1 MTELARGFLLM
12 TVAGAVEAGAGL
24 DDQFPDGDFAVYTTS
39 GGDFQSL
46 GGNAALELAADE
58 NSFGGDFAADQSL
71 LSDRDF
77 PVGAHIAFETPVD
90 MQAVA
95 QGKVADQ
102 LCACCNDGRSG
113 TLAVRRMTFA
123 NDSH

>member
-1 MTELARGFLLM
+1 MAELARGFLLT
-12 TVAGAVEAGAGL
+12 TVAGAVEAGTGL
-24 DDQFPDGDFAVYTTS
+24 YDQFANGDVAVDTAAR
-39 GGDFQSL
+39 GDFQAL

-58 NSFGGDFAADQSL
+58 NPFGRDLAIGQAL
-71 LSDRDF
+71 LPDRDF
-77 PVGAHIAFETPVD
+77 SFGADVAFEPSVD
-90 MQAVA
+90 VQTVA

>member
-1 MTELARGFLLM
+1 MAELARRFLLT
-12 TVAGAVEAGAGL
+12 TVAGAIEAGAGL
-24 DDQFPDGDFAVYTTS
+24 DDQFSDGHFTVDSAT

-46 GGNAALELAADE
+46 GRNAALELAADE
-58 NSFGGDFAADQSL
+58 NPFGRDFAVDQAL

-77 PVGAHIAFETPVD
+77 PVGANVAFETPVD

>member
-1 MTELARGFLLM
+1 MAELARRFLLT
-12 TVAGAVEAGAGL
+12 TVAGAVEAGTGL
-24 DDQFPDGDFAVYTTS
+24 DDQFTDSHFTVDSTT
-39 GGDFQSL
+39 GGDFQAF
-46 GGNAALELAADE
+46 GRNAALELAADE
-58 NSFGGDFAADQSL
+58 NPFGGDFAVDQTL

-77 PVGAHIAFETPVD
+77 PVGANIAFEAPVD
-90 MQAVA
+90 MQTVA

>member
-1 MTELARGFLLM
+1 MAELARGFLLT
-12 TVAGAVEAGAGL
+12 TVTGAIEAGTGL
-24 DDQFPDGDFAVYTTS
+24 DDQFADGDVAVDTAA
-39 GGDFQSL
+39 GGDLQPL
-46 GGNAALELAADE
+46 GGNTALELAADE
-58 NSFGGDFAADQSL
+58 NPFGRDLAIDQAL
-71 LSDRDF
+71 LPDRDLS
-77 PVGAHIAFETPVD
+77 VGAYVAFEPSVD
-90 MQAVA
+90 VQTVA